1 MFELLKFANTNT
13 DENNSAEYLK
23 EMRARLVKLTDVLG
37 IIVEKKEEI
46 LESDIEAMIKE
57 RQAARKAKDFA
68 RADEIRGE
76 LLARGIVL
84 EDTREGVKWKR
95 V

>member
-1 MFELLKFANTNT
+1 MLTAICGAAVSGA
-13 DENNSAEYLK
+13 EN
-23 EMRARLVKLTDVLG
+23 R
-37 IIVEKKEEI
+37 EKKGAGNPGRTGGQPAGNLRADRQPAGKRVRKI
-46 LESDIEAMIKE
+46 RE

-84 EDTREGVKWKR
+84 EDTREGIKWKR